1 MIATIRIKNLR
12 LRTFIGIKEEEKK
25 NRQDIVV
32 NVTLTTDISNAVEHN
47 ELQTSLN
54 YRTISKSLIALL
66 DGQRFDL
73 MEQMTFA
80 ALAEIMAH
88 PQVLSSYIEID
99 KVGAL
104 RYCDSVSMALYGQR
118 VDPQSDA
125 WQVTQPM
132 HAALAPLAQ

>member
-12 LRTFIGIKEEEKK
+12 LRTFIGIKEEEKN

-32 NVTLTTDISNAVEHN
+32 NVTLTTDVQNAVEHN
-47 ELQTSLN
+47 ELENGLN
-54 YRTISKSLIALL
+54 YRTISKALIALL

-80 ALAEIMAH
+80 ALAKIMAH
-88 PQVLSSYIEID
+88 TQVLSSHIEID

-104 RYCDSVSMALYGQR
+104 RYCDSVSMALYGER
-118 VDPQSDA
+118 ASATSNDWHVKE
-125 WQVTQPM
+125 
-132 HAALAPLAQ
+132 APFSI

>member
-12 LRTFIGIKEEEKK
+12 LRTFIGIKEEEKN

-32 NVTLTTDISNAVEHN
+32 NVALTTDINNAIEHN
-47 ELQTSLN
+47 ELETSLN

-66 DGQRFDL
+66 DGRRFDL

-80 ALAEIMAH
+80 ALSEIMAQ
-88 PQVLSSYIEID
+88 PQVLSSHIEID

-104 RYCDSVSMALYGQR
+104 RYCDSVSMTLYGER
-118 VDPQSDA
+118 TASQSHWVVKPPPPSA
-125 WQVTQPM
+125 TP
-132 HAALAPLAQ
+132 AG

>member
-12 LRTFIGIKEEEKK
+12 LRTFIGIKEEEKH

-32 NVTLTTDISNAVEHN
+32 NVTLTTNINNAIEHS
-47 ELQTSLN
+47 ELETSLN

-66 DGQRFDL
+66 DGKRFDL

-80 ALAEIMAH
+80 ALSEIMAQ
-88 PQVLSSYIEID
+88 PQVLTSHIEID

-104 RYCDSVSMALYGQR
+104 RYCDSVSMALYGVREASQP
-118 VDPQSDA
+118 D
-125 WQVTQPM
+125 WQVKPSPST
-132 HAALAPLAQ
+132 LLLG